1 MRHGTRSTHAVKAR
15 FAIAALLAT
24 AVAGC
29 GASGMSQPNLTTF
42 AADFSKDRVQFRAL
56 GKELANALGGAQS
69 RTEAQ
74 LAAELALLG
83 KRAHT
88 QAAKL
93 KQLDPPA
100 AYKAI
105 VDKLT
110 AGLSA
115 VAIDLHRI
123 SRAAIRNDAQ
133 TASTATRR
141 LIAESA
147 RVKAADVAISDA
159 LRAEP
164 HG

>member
-1 MRHGTRSTHAVKAR
+1 MKAR
-15 FAIAALLAT
+15 LAIAALLAT

-29 GASGMSQPNLTTF
+29 GSSGMSQSNLTTF

-69 RTEAQ
+69 RTDAQ
-74 LAAELALLG
+74 LATKLARLG
-83 KRAHT
+83 KRAHA

-93 KQLDPPA
+93 AQLDPPA

-115 VAIDLHRI
+115 VAVDLHRI

-147 RVKAADVAISDA
+147 RVKAADVAITMRCAPSIT
-159 LRAEP
+159 
-164 HG
+164 G